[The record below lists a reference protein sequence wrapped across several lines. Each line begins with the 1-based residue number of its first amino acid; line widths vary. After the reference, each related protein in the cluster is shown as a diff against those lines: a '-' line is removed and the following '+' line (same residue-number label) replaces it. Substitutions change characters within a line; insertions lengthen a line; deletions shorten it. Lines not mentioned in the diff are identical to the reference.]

1 MALRILAFGPF
12 ELERNGEV
20 RVLRKSRVRLKI
32 QGRPL
37 DSRHDCFFSRRRAT
51 IRCTVVGSDNNYYV
65 NSYDFYRSGD
75 PS

>member
-37 DSRHDCFFSRRRAT
+37 DSRHDCFLAE
-51 IRCTVVGSDNNYYV
+51 GLQ
-65 NSYDFYRSGD
+65 SGA
-75 PS
+75 PL